1 MSYHAKWFLKFELE
15 TSLLNLT
22 AFNPNTKANRRE
34 YWVITPM
41 AIALSLILLSFCA
54 KAYPALAEQ
63 TPDPEL
69 VKKIMP
75 ALLLG
80 FVTGAL
86 NFYLFIV
93 TQLRRLN
100 DVGHSKLWFLLNFV
114 PFLGLIFFLYLGFAA
129 GKQDTQRVS
138 TA

>member
-1 MSYHAKWFLKFELE
+1 M
-15 TSLLNLT
+15 
-22 AFNPNTKANRRE
+22 E
-34 YWVITPM
+34 YWVIAPM
-41 AIALSLILLSFCA
+41 TIALSLILLSFCA

-63 TPDPEL
+63 APDPEL

-100 DVGHSKLWFLLNFV
+100 DLGHSKLWFLLSLV
-114 PFLGLIFFLYLGFAA
+114 PYVGLIFFLYLGFAP
-129 GKQDTQRVS
+129 GKQDTQRV
-138 TA
+138 AA